1 MAKRPAQPGPPDASP
16 PTHQAARPVD
26 SRPDQVRGI
35 AVSPG
40 IVIGRVLI
48 LEDNL
53 RKVARRSI
61 LPEQVTAE
69 IARFDAAVAASI
81 EEINVVYQRAE
92 QEMGEETAKVFLFH
106 IGMLKDKSMILPIRN
121 LISGEHVAAEYAVS
135 FVFGQLIQ
143 KFRTNPNPVFST
155 KVNDIEDLAKRLL
168 RHLME
173 GGGPG
178 TLRIG
183 GELMDDLPVGI
194 IVVAEDLTPS
204 QTAEF
209 DRSKVVGFA
218 TDLGGKT
225 SHTAI
230 VAKALNI
237 PAVVGCQLLMG
248 HVADW
253 MVVILDADAGV
264 VVLNPSA
271 AVIAEYQLKMEAR
284 RQFVKVLSSESLA
297 PSVTADGHPVHI
309 LGNIEF
315 PDETKAVLDHG
326 GEGIGLYRTEFL
338 YLTSKVSPTEQGHF
352 ESYKRCVELLNAT
365 PSPDG
370 RSRELTIRTV
380 DLGADKYTQAM
391 EETPERNPFLG
402 CRSMRYCLRDIPM
415 FKRQLRA
422 ILRASALIEGGSLK
436 VMFPLITSLSEFR
449 HGKML
454 INDVMED
461 LSEDGVPFDPKIK
474 IGMMVEVPSA
484 AIMAEAFAQD
494 VDFFSIGTND
504 LVQYTLAVDRTN
516 ERVANM
522 YQPTHPAVLYL
533 IRETARAANKFKI
546 PVSCCGESASDP
558 EYAMLLIGLG
568 VRTLSVSASSIPTLK
583 RFVRSVTIQQCE
595 RVAKQALQLDSDVQI
610 AALLRD
616 RARKTVP
623 EAFDGRSAEVR

>member
-1 MAKRPAQPGPPDASP
+1 M
-16 PTHQAARPVD
+16 
-26 SRPDQVRGI
+26 
-35 AVSPG
+35 SPG

-53 RKVARRSI
+53 RKVSRRPI
-61 LPEQVTAE
+61 EPTQATAE
-69 IARFDAAVAASI
+69 LARFDASIKASI
-81 EEINVVYQRAE
+81 EEITSVHKRAE
-92 QEMGEETAKVFLFH
+92 QEMGEEAAKIFLFH
-106 IGMLKDKSMILPIRN
+106 VGMLRDRALILPIRK
-121 LISGEHVAAEYAVS
+121 LIEVEHVAAEYAVS
-135 FVFGQLIQ
+135 QVFGQLIQ
-143 KFRTNPNPVFST
+143 KFRSNPDPVFST

-173 GGGPG
+173 GGGSAP
-178 TLRIG
+178 LRIA

-194 IVVAEDLTPS
+194 IIVAEDLTPS

-209 DRSKVVGFA
+209 DRTKVVGFA

-237 PAVVGCQLLMG
+237 PAVVGCQYLMQN
-248 HVADW
+248 VADW
-253 MVVILDADAGV
+253 TPVILDADAGIV
-264 VVLNPSA
+264 VINPSA
-271 AVIAEYQLKMEAR
+271 DVLAEYQQKMEAR
-284 RQFVKVLSSESLA
+284 QRFVKVLSSEA
-297 PSVTADGHPVHI
+297 TTPSITADGEAVHI

-315 PDETKAVLDHG
+315 PDETQAVLDNG

-338 YLTSKVSPTEQGHF
+338 YLTSKVTPTEESHF
-352 ESYKRCVELLNAT
+352 ASYKRCIELLNAKK
-365 PSPDG
+365 PLGAPD
-370 RSRELTIRTV
+370 RELVIRTV

-422 ILRASALIEGGSLK
+422 ILRASALGTVK
-436 VMFPLITSLSEFR
+436 VMFPLITSLAEFR

-461 LSEDGVPFDPKIK
+461 LVEEGVPFDPKIK

-484 AIMAEAFAQD
+484 AIMAESFAQD
-494 VDFFSIGTND
+494 ADFFSIGTND

-522 YQPTHPAVLYL
+522 YQPTHPAVIHL

-546 PVSCCGESASDP
+546 PVSCCGETASDP
-558 EYAMLLIGLG
+558 EYAMLLVGLG
-568 VRTLSVSASSIPTLK
+568 VRTLSVSASSILPLK

-595 RVAKQALQLDSDVQI
+595 RVAKQALALDSDVQI

-623 EAFDGRSAEVR
+623 EAFDGRSFDARSGQ